1 MKLGC
6 FGGGADIKIYRIKF
20 SKKWFKMRKTYI
32 HANTHAHKVKISLLK
47 VKQTTTKYKPS
58 TGKGHRTKDF
68 LL

>member
-32 HANTHAHKVKISLLK
+32 HANTHAHKVKISL
-47 VKQTTTKYKPS
+47 
-58 TGKGHRTKDF
+58 
-68 LL
+68 